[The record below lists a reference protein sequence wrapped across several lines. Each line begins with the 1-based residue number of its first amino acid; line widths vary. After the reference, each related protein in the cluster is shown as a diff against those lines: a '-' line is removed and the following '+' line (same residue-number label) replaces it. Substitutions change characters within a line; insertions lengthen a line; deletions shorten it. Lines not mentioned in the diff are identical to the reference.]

1 MKSASQI
8 YSRDYDCCSRRSN
21 SRPRF
26 DVEHVESGAPDPA
39 VAQAL
44 DQRLFVD
51 DRTARGVHKPRIRF
65 HERQF
70 VRPDQPLR
78 ALAQYWVHRSGFVV

>member
-1 MKSASQI
+1 M
-8 YSRDYDCCSRRSN
+8 RS
-21 SRPRF
+21 SF
-26 DVEHVESGAPDPA
+26 DDVTGVERVESGAPDPA

-51 DRTARGVHKPRIRF
+51 DRTARGVHEPRIRF

-70 VRPDQPLR
+70 VRPAVAVRRKAGARELSRFFQAP
-78 ALAQYWVHRSGFVV
+78 SPEF